1 MLLHIQQTTV
11 LYKHNFYMHWE
22 TKNSCDLLYWVIWL
36 IAVVWN
42 QTHNVSE
49 VCLYSKMNYKP
60 RYYKLHIFKK
70 HEHYKA
76 GHGKFIL
83 NAEDEKY
90 SVWDE
95 KYTGL
100 VLIWNSNRLDIT
112 EEKLVSLM
120 TWQWN
125 IEKKTISAVEH
136 QMA

>member
-1 MLLHIQQTTV
+1 MENSYWML
-11 LYKHNFYMHWE
+11 
-22 TKNSCDLLYWVIWL
+22 
-36 IAVVWN
+36 
-42 QTHNVSE
+42 
-49 VCLYSKMNYKP
+49 
-60 RYYKLHIFKK
+60 
-70 HEHYKA
+70 
-76 GHGKFIL
+76 
-83 NAEDEKY
+83 EDEKY